1 MENYVKV
8 VLYAYPLLKSVEEG
22 YAEHI
27 KNKALL
33 SYNSSMTAENL
44 AVYLAEEIIRKNK
57 LSWLKG
63 VVEKVVKKLNAEE
76 QTLLSVRYFGKRR
89 AASKAKNTPMVESER
104 QYFRRQSR
112 LSEKV
117 AAMLKSE
124 GLTEERYKREYST
137 LDIFEKVKK
146 YVERRE
152 KKELSDKNAR
162 KADGF

>member
-8 VLYAYPLLKSVEEG
+8 VLYAYPLLKSVEED

-33 SYNSSMTAENL
+33 SYNNPMTAENL
-44 AVYLAEEIIRKNK
+44 AVYLAEEIIRKDK

-89 AASKAKNTPMVESER
+89 VVSKSENTPTAESER

-117 AAMLKSE
+117 AAMLKTE
-124 GLTEERYKREYST
+124 GLTEECYKREYST
-137 LDIFEKVKK
+137 LDIFERVKK

-152 KKELSDKNAR
+152 KKELSNKNTR
-162 KADGF
+162 KVGGF